1 MNAIE
6 NMTTNTIDKATGD
19 GKQIVLMIDDDKRHL
34 TITKSFLEDDYE
46 VVSSMSCEDALQLLS
61 QGLSPSYILLD
72 LIMPNVNGWNT
83 YERIRAISNFHHI
96 PIAIF
101 TSSEDPANHDRAN
114 KMGAVDYIMKPCKK
128 SELLER
134 IKKNI
139 VERGEK
145 SIFDLDL

>member
-1 MNAIE
+1 MNVIDTE
-6 NMTTNTIDKATGD
+6 TNAADKTKGNE
-19 GKQIVLMIDDDKRHL
+19 KQIVLMIDDDKRHL
-34 TITKSFLEDDYE
+34 TITKSFLEDEYE
-46 VVSSMSCEDALQLLS
+46 VVSSTSCEDALKLLS
-61 QGLSPSYILLD
+61 EGLSPSYILLD
-72 LIMPNVNGWNT
+72 LIMPSVNGWNT

-139 VERGEK
+139 VERGER
-145 SIFDLDL
+145 SLFDLEI